1 MLPRLFIIALFL
13 CLPIAI
19 ALLSQLLANKVAP
32 PELSGKVIEVKL
44 GQVRATGRAAADAA
58 NGEVPQFYVPRS
70 VKQVHSV
77 DEEPAPAGQDAAP
90 AEAPAASARKEGQP

>member
-1 MLPRLFIIALFL
+1 MLPRLFTIALFL

-32 PELSGKVIEVKL
+32 PALSGKVIEVKL
-44 GQVRATGRAAADAA
+44 GQVRATGRASADAV

-77 DEEPAPAGQDAAP
+77 EEELAADRPAG
-90 AEAPAASARKEGQP
+90 APAAPARKEGQP